1 MLENF
6 KPYNLTIGLP
16 AVSFTANGITFNKSA
31 VTKIGKPSHVIF
43 YINELDKQIAIVP
56 CAKDDEN
63 ATQFYKPN
71 ARNVVSVRWNNKDLL
86 NTIYSMMDWNL
97 DTDNYKSNGNYY
109 SKENVMIF
117 DLKEVVPITTIE

>member
-16 AVSFTANGITFNKSA
+16 AVSLTANGLTFNKSA
-31 VTKIGKPSHVIF
+31 VTKIGKPSHVVF

-63 ATQFYKPN
+63 ATIFYKPN
-71 ARNVVSVRWNNKDLL
+71 ARNIVSVRWNNKDLL
-86 NTIYSMMDWNL
+86 NTIYSMMGWNI
-97 DTDNYKSNGNYY
+97 DTDNYKSNGTYY
-109 SKENVMIF
+109 SKDNVMIF
-117 DLKEVVPITTIE
+117 DLKVVSPITTTE